1 MSKLFLLLHL
11 KWIIFRRFLIQVPF
25 PYVLLLSAMAL
36 LLGYVLLKI
45 DIPVTWQSIA
55 GVAIIQFFICSRINY
70 RVDKRLFLRQYRGV
84 CLLSVFIDS
93 FLSSIPFVLVNGY
106 LWMTGVI
113 VAFFYSALDLF
124 TRRSVKTRP
133 VFPSPFFMKSS
144 YLWHARQRYALP
156 VIWILIVL
164 FIFIARLHDN
174 YNLGIVVLAGGAFF
188 GFLATIMETEDA
200 NFVRMYV
207 SIKHFTARTLV
218 ETLYNTALYLFPLVA
233 ALFFLFPA
241 EWRITLLLFPVVLL
255 INVQLLWTKYAF
267 YPSSLPAA
275 VIFFFG
281 LLLQGTLSITL
292 YGIIIVP
299 VYTAGLYFLFLKN
312 ISTIIS
318 VNETINRRMVK

>member
-1 MSKLFLLLHL
+1 M
-11 KWIIFRRFLIQVPF
+11 PF
-25 PYVLLLSAMAL
+25 PYIFFLSAMAL
-36 LLGYVLLKI
+36 LLGYALLNI
-45 DIPVTWQSIA
+45 DIPVTWQSIVGA
-55 GVAIIQFFICSRINY
+55 VIIQFFICSRINY
-70 RVDKRLFLRQYRGV
+70 RVDKRLFLRQYRGSYP
-84 CLLSVFIDS
+84 LSVFIDS
-93 FLSSIPFVLVNGY
+93 FLFSIPLALVNRYVWGVA
-106 LWMTGVI
+106 VI
-113 VAFFYSALDLF
+113 VAFLYSVLDLSA
-124 TRRSVKTRP
+124 RRSVKTRP

-174 YNLGIVVLAGGAFF
+174 YNLGIVVLAGGAFI

-200 NFVRMYV
+200 YFVRMYV
-207 SIKHFTARTLV
+207 SIKYFTARTLV
-218 ETLYNTALYLFPLVA
+218 ETLYNTSLYLFPLVA
-233 ALFFLFPA
+233 VLFFLFPA

-267 YPSSLPAA
+267 YPSSLLAA

-299 VYTAGLYFLFLKN
+299 IYTAGLYFLFLKN
-312 ISTIIS
+312 IRVIILID
-318 VNETINRRMVK
+318 EKHL